1 VEILR
6 HGVLLVF
13 GAPCQRRLLAGQE
26 HGQTI
31 PLADMLASHTT
42 DHSEYVSLGSEGRDA
57 PSGGAAFV
65 GCGHDF
71 DLRGSQKFLRL
82 AMPGNRAVC
91 AEPRKFIKERGIKSE
106 RFIGGTSFD
115 RFAL

>member
-1 VEILR
+1 
-6 HGVLLVF
+6 
-13 GAPCQRRLLAGQE
+13 
-26 HGQTI
+26 
-31 PLADMLASHTT
+31 MLASHRT

>member
-1 VEILR
+1 MSTYRLVVK
-6 HGVLLVF
+6 GGMLLQ
-13 GAPCQRRLLAGQE
+13 GAQLL
-26 HGQTI
+26 
-31 PLADMLASHTT
+31 S
-42 DHSEYVSLGSEGRDA
+42 DA
-57 PSGGAAFV
+57 
-65 GCGHDF
+65 GHDF

-82 AMPGNRAVC
+82 VMPGNRAVC